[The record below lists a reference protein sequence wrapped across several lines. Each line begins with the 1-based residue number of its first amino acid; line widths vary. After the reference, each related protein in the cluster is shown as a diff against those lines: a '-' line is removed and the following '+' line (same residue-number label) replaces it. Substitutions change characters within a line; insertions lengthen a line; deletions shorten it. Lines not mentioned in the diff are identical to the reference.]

1 MERFEFSFGP
11 TGGRRREEAPFHIL
25 VLADVAGDAPL
36 PPLGERKFLATD
48 IDNLDERLNAL
59 GPSLA
64 LDVPDVIRGEGELH
78 ADLTFRSLADF
89 EPAAVVASI
98 PALKKLWSA
107 REGLNRMRT
116 RPDPSL
122 GDRPSLEALL
132 SNVLDDPALV
142 AAIVPGAGAP
152 PAEGPAEGEEAAPE
166 AEGASDLER
175 LLGIAPGQRPQRRP
189 ATPAA
194 DLIRK
199 AVEGAPRISDSALQ
213 SINALIERIDEVFFE
228 QLNAVFHHPAFQGL
242 EATWRGI
249 HYLVSNLETDELL
262 GVFVAAVSREELA
275 RDETFE
281 WLGGQMRGGAV
292 GCVVADWE
300 FSHDAG
306 DVECLRRLASVA
318 PGALVAGASP
328 RLLGL
333 GSWREFDPGADP
345 AARLRGPDHSAW
357 RSLGTSALARRIFL
371 AMPRFLGR
379 LPYGARTN
387 PPEGVF
393 FEEGA
398 SVERP
403 GDFMWCNAAFGLG
416 VVAGRCR
423 GQAPPSG
430 STEECSIEGLPVLTY
445 TDRYGDR
452 EMMCPVEVGIPA
464 DAAVALTACGLTP
477 LLHVKNTDRAVFARA
492 PVPHL

>member
-1 MERFEFSFGP
+1 MERFQFSFGP
-11 TGGRRREEAPFHIL
+11 AGGRRREEAPFDIL
-25 VLADVAGDAPL
+25 VLADLVGEAPL

-48 IDNLDERLNAL
+48 IDNVDERLNAL

-64 LDVPDVIRGEGELH
+64 LDVPNVITGDGELH
-78 ADLTFRSLADF
+78 GELTFRSLEDF

-98 PALKKLWSA
+98 PTLKKLWSA

-116 RPDPSL
+116 HPDPSL
-122 GDRPSLEALL
+122 RGRPSLEALVGK
-132 SNVLDDPALV
+132 VLDDPALV

-152 PAEGPAEGEEAAPE
+152 PAEGPQEG
-166 AEGASDLER
+166 EGASDLER
-175 LLGIAPGQRPQRRP
+175 LLGIPPGQRPQRRAP
-189 ATPAA
+189 TPGA

-213 SINALIERIDEVFFE
+213 SINALIERIDELFFG
-228 QLNAVFHHPAFQGL
+228 QLNAVFHHPAFQVL

-249 HYLVSNLETDELL
+249 HYLVSTLETDEFLR
-262 GVFVAAVSREELA
+262 VFVVGISREELA
-275 RDETFE
+275 RDETLE
-281 WLGGQMRGGAV
+281 WLEGQMRGGAF

-300 FSHDAG
+300 FSHDVG

-318 PGALVAGASP
+318 PGALVAGGSP

-333 GSWREFDPGADP
+333 GSWRDLDPGADP

-357 RSLGTSALARRIFL
+357 RALGSSALARRIFL

-379 LPYGARTN
+379 LPYGAKTN

-393 FEEGA
+393 FEEAA
-398 SVERP
+398 SVESP
-403 GDFMWCNAAFGLG
+403 GDFLWCNAAFGLG

-430 STEECSIEGLPVLTY
+430 STEECTIEGLPVLTY
-445 TDRYGDR
+445 TDRYGDS
-452 EMMCPVEVGIPA
+452 EMMCPVEVAIPA

-477 LLHVKNTDRAVFARA
+477 LLHVKSTDRAVFARA
-492 PVPHL
+492 PVPRG